1 MSGSD
6 PASDRAEPLPAGGEP
21 RPTDSLNQSP
31 ARSDPEDDQKTL
43 VDHDRR
49 LTERALE
56 PTLIGVQDTTATNV
70 PGSHGSSPTI
80 LLDSAQRGKET
91 GKFQAQIWGDFRLGT
106 LLGQGGMGAVYRG
119 RQISLDREVAIKVL
133 PEAVSRDEVFRARF
147 IRESKSVATISS
159 PHVVQVIHAGS
170 QAGHE
175 FYVME
180 LVKGT
185 DLARKLRSGWR
196 PTRTEAITLLTQ
208 AARGLAAAHKHA
220 IIHRDIKPANM
231 LLGEDGT
238 LKLTDFGLARMRGT
252 DEQQLTAAG
261 TVMGT
266 VSYLSPEQAMGEEC
280 DQRTDLYSLGVVFF
294 EMLTGRVP
302 FISADAEGTIYQHLH
317 EPVPD
322 PRRFAP
328 RVDAACAAVAM
339 RLLAKRPGDR
349 YQEPDELLA
358 DLDRLAHQQRPLA
371 QRRLSRL
378 HLVLAGSGVLLLV
391 LIIGVAFGLRAARP
405 ADQTPVGVA
414 PVTAPGTMTPLA
426 APPPTRPITLQT
438 PVPAAPV
445 VTPNRPVTPLP
456 SPIETP
462 VRNSSNQIGSDLYGR
477 YIDLQLNQV
486 GLRLRECPA
495 GTFTMGSPSDEPGR
509 SRNELSHQVTLS
521 SFWIGETEV
530 TQAQWL
536 AVMEQNPSQFAAPD
550 NPVENLSRDQAMAY
564 LGRLSASNPGL
575 VLRLPT
581 EAEWE
586 YACRAGSQS
595 AFSGGKPLNV
605 QGWYNDNSGNQTHP
619 AKQFLPNAWGIYDM
633 HGNVWEWTAD
643 GLVDYPNKAVTQPAP
658 VKTGSP
664 AIRGGSYADTL
675 GDCRC
680 ARRDYATKP
689 SASIGFRFIA
699 ARLPDAWK

>member
-1 MSGSD
+1 VASELDSNSD
-6 PASDRAEPLPAGGEP
+6 F
-21 RPTDSLNQSP
+21 T
-31 ARSDPEDDQKTL
+31 ARS
-43 VDHDRR
+43 
-49 LTERALE
+49 LE
-56 PTLIGVQDTTATNV
+56 PTLIHHDATGSEV
-70 PGSHGSSPTI
+70 SHGSSPTI

-185 DLARKLRSGWR
+185 DLARKLRSSWR
-196 PTRTEAITLLTQ
+196 PTRAEFLDLMTQ
-208 AARGLAAAHKHA
+208 AARGLAAAHKHG

-238 LKLTDFGLARMRGT
+238 LKLTDFGLARIRGAN
-252 DEQQLTAAG
+252 DQQLTAAG

-266 VSYLSPEQAMGEEC
+266 VTYLSPEQAMGEDC

-294 EMLTGRVP
+294 ELLTGRVP
-302 FISADAEGTIYQHLH
+302 YISADAEGTIYQHLH

-322 PRRFAP
+322 PRRFSP
-328 RVDAACAAVAM
+328 RVDAGCAAVAM
-339 RLLAKRPGDR
+339 RLLAKKPADR
-349 YQEPDELLA
+349 YQDPDELLA
-358 DLDRLAHQQRPLA
+358 DLDRLSHQQRPLA
-371 QRRLSRL
+371 QRDSKRRVV
-378 HLVLAGSGVLLLV
+378 VLASVGGGLLV
-391 LIIGVAFGLRAARP
+391 LLAVIGALLLRGRGPEAAPQVLAP
-405 ADQTPVGVA
+405 APAPTTGTLTPVVA
-414 PVTAPGTMTPLA
+414 TPPA
-426 APPPTRPITLQT
+426 VPQPIALQT
-438 PVPAAPV
+438 PTVSPQPGTAPAAATG
-445 VTPNRPVTPLP
+445 TPPLAPRPTTI
-456 SPIETP
+456 SAG
-462 VRNSSNQIGSDLYGR
+462 SNQIGNDSFGR
-477 YIDLQLNQV
+477 YIDLRLNQV
-486 GLRLRECPA
+486 VLRLRECPG
-495 GTFTMGSPSDEPGR
+495 GTFTMGSPADEAGR
-509 SRNELSHQVTLS
+509 SRNELPHQVTLA

-530 TQAQWL
+530 TQAEWS
-536 AVMEQNPSQFAAPD
+536 AVMPQNPSQLVAAD
-550 NPVENLSRDQAMAY
+550 HPVENLSREQAMTY
-564 LGRLSASNPGL
+564 LDKLSAVNPGL

-586 YACRAGSQS
+586 YACRAGSQA
-595 AFSGGKPLNV
+595 AFSGGRPLNA
-605 QGWYNDNSGNQTHP
+605 QGWYNENSGNQTHA
-619 AKQFLPNAWGIYDM
+619 AKQFLPNAWGIFDL

-643 GLVDYPNKAVTQPAP
+643 GLADYPAKAVTQPTP
-658 VKTGSP
+658 ITTGPP

-675 GDCRC
+675 SDCRC

-689 SASIGFRFIA
+689 SASIGFRFVA